1 MHSSKPLLSIIL
13 SLLAFVAGCATTD
26 PQSELAACEARGG
39 DLWEDEFGLL
49 SIRHSRCVMPGDKE
63 RSEEY
68 KLARIS
74 SGRNVTTDRLGF
86 FEGCYTP
93 QQTQPYVWQKSSVPD
108 IEVQSIEPYKAPEK
122 SSWNCRSTTMNGQTN
137 TYCN

>member
-1 MHSSKPLLSIIL
+1 MKLIVKA
-13 SLLAFVAGCATTD
+13 LALGAALFMVGCATTD

-39 DLWEDEFGLL
+39 ELLEGEFGLL
-49 SIRHSRCVMPGDKE
+49 NVRHSRCVMPGDKE

-68 KLARIS
+68 KLACIS

-86 FEGCYTP
+86 FESCYTP
-93 QQTQPYVWQKSSVPD
+93 QQFQPYVYKTSSVPD
-108 IEVQSIEPYKAPEK
+108 IEVQSIEPYQPPAK
-122 SSWNCRSTTMNGQTN
+122 SSWNCTSTTRNGRTN